1 MCLVA
6 AQKSGFGAFSD
17 TASVMRDVRLQG
29 QSRRNLEAPALPLMT
44 RCGNTAKPNCPF
56 RQKRNSV
63 PANTIGSASMA
74 AGMDSM

>member
-29 QSRRNLEAPALPLMT
+29 ANSTGQRNT
-44 RCGNTAKPNCPF
+44 F
-56 RQKRNSV
+56 
-63 PANTIGSASMA
+63 
-74 AGMDSM
+74 